1 MSRQHNQDG
10 GDVNVQTDDEPYVCF
25 SFPLVSPEKSLRGYL
40 RVSRI
45 VLLSTNKRRRAG
57 IHPYTK

>member
-1 MSRQHNQDG
+1 M
-10 GDVNVQTDDEPYVCF
+10 NVQTDDEQYVCF
-25 SFPLVSPEKSLRGYL
+25 SFPLVWPEKSLRGYL

-57 IHPYTK
+57 IHPYTNKVNVQ